1 MANPSPTPMAD
12 TSPSADDLS
21 FENALDRLE
30 AIVEQLE
37 DDPPALAESLNA
49 YEEGVSLANAC
60 LKRLNDAE
68 QRISELDVDA

>member
-1 MANPSPTPMAD
+1 MADPSPPT
-12 TSPSADDLS
+12 DDLS
-21 FENALDRLE
+21 FEDALDRLE

-37 DDPPALAESLNA
+37 DDPPALAESLDA
-49 YEEGVSLANAC
+49 YEEGGSLANAC

>member
-1 MANPSPTPMAD
+1 MSDTPAAED
-12 TSPSADDLS
+12 LSTDDLS
-21 FENALDRLE
+21 FEDALDRLE

-37 DDPPALAESLNA
+37 DDPPALAESLDA

-60 LKRLNDAE
+60 LKRLNEAE

>member
-1 MANPSPTPMAD
+1 MVLSIPMPDDSPSP
-12 TSPSADDLS
+12 DDLS
-21 FENALDRLE
+21 FEDALDRLE

-37 DDPPALAESLNA
+37 DDPPALAESLDA

-60 LKRLNDAE
+60 LKRLNEAE